1 MADIAEVVSR
11 RKDDLNL
18 SFQDIAQKSGL
29 TDSSVKR
36 IADGKTKNPKIE
48 NLRSI
53 SRALDMSFEQFLKE
67 CGYFTEDSENDI

>member
-11 RKDDLNL
+11 RKDELNL

-36 IADGKTKNPKIE
+36 IADGKTKNPIKFIHF
-48 NLRSI
+48 
-53 SRALDMSFEQFLKE
+53 SF
-67 CGYFTEDSENDI
+67 